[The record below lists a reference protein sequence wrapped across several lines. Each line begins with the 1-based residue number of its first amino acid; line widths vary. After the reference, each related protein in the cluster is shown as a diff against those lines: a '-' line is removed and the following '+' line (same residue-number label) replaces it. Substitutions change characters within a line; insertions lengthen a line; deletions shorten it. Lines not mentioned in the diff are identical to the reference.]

1 MKLVLSLW
9 PHIHAALN
17 SPWSNIRSVCYGLI
31 CSIFKIDV
39 RDYPNLQAS
48 KSKNGAAN
56 FSDPPNIDFSETT
69 SLGLS
74 DILSQNMGNQPMPT
88 SAKLKSIILPMLY
101 GLLSSKESESK
112 AGGLNILGSF
122 CGLSYDFSAVNIQ
135 KYRHFFQR
143 NSTFV
148 SLPIWR
154 LVYELQDDW
163 DITIKEASVVLVQ
176 LCAPRNAICYFE
188 HLRQEKEKAKVHYMF
203 NNMPRVSLV
212 YAPENDEENEEEPEL
227 RMRPT
232 NLVSSSYAKKAF
244 GIFPNQKDRLNILE
258 SIKEEENEEEP
269 PQEQSS

>member
-1 MKLVLSLW
+1 
-9 PHIHAALN
+9 
-17 SPWSNIRSVCYGLI
+17 
-31 CSIFKIDV
+31 
-39 RDYPNLQAS
+39 
-48 KSKNGAAN
+48 
-56 FSDPPNIDFSETT
+56 
-69 SLGLS
+69 
-74 DILSQNMGNQPMPT
+74 MGNQPMPT